1 MSPTHFLVV
10 CTPLFGHV
18 RPIFSF
24 TMNLL
29 VMYPELYITY
39 VTTGTSSPSFSP
51 PSIERETI
59 LYGLADEP
67 RSRLNVKLL
76 GEGNLNSLLEQMGS
90 LMTSFPSFLEDLL
103 KPAVQPSPFKLMPA
117 LAVLDVLLFSAI
129 DMLDAIIPHKI
140 PALAYI
146 PTNAALVNLYW
157 VRKDEYPETYWGPV
171 YREAEKQ
178 AANGVHSIDYYAYKI
193 WCKASDVVARTT
205 SLPPMYHHELNPQTD
220 SLDTGENSVAVAQAQ
235 LCIQLT
241 DRMSRLDGLIIH
253 TSPIMEPGEVEEMK
267 RISPKHLF
275 YPVGPQYPETWWN
288 GGIPPQIQ
296 ALSTEDKQVMSF
308 LNEMHKR
315 YGPNSVLY
323 ISFGTTFLPFNTPHL
338 FDALVK
344 TILAADPPL
353 PFLFAGGTTNKLLT
367 AEHREEIKKSGRA
380 LLAGF
385 VPQQAVLKHEAIGWY
400 LRLTIGMQCHAGS
413 NSISEA
419 FLNEVPMVLWPYSID
434 QPLIANQLS
443 VGLGLAYELIQ
454 VRNGESIGRATYRG
468 PVVQGTR
475 EAVEKEMS
483 DVWKLMRG
491 EDGAQ
496 IRQRVIAFSKAMK
509 EDHRNGISRKA
520 MEKFSDFMTK

>member
-1 MSPTHFLVV
+1 
-10 CTPLFGHV
+10 
-18 RPIFSF
+18 
-24 TMNLL
+24 
-29 VMYPELYITY
+29 
-39 VTTGTSSPSFSP
+39 
-51 PSIERETI
+51 
-59 LYGLADEP
+59 
-67 RSRLNVKLL
+67 
-76 GEGNLNSLLEQMGS
+76 
-90 LMTSFPSFLEDLL
+90 
-103 KPAVQPSPFKLMPA
+103 
-117 LAVLDVLLFSAI
+117 
-129 DMLDAIIPHKI
+129 
-140 PALAYI
+140 
-146 PTNAALVNLYW
+146 
-157 VRKDEYPETYWGPV
+157 
-171 YREAEKQ
+171 
-178 AANGVHSIDYYAYKI
+178 
-193 WCKASDVVARTT
+193 
-205 SLPPMYHHELNPQTD
+205 
-220 SLDTGENSVAVAQAQ
+220 
-235 LCIQLT
+235 
-241 DRMSRLDGLIIH
+241 
-253 TSPIMEPGEVEEMK
+253 
-267 RISPKHLF
+267 
-275 YPVGPQYPETWWN
+275 
-288 GGIPPQIQ
+288 
-296 ALSTEDKQVMSF
+296 
-308 LNEMHKR
+308 MHKR

-400 LRLTIGMQCHAGS
+400 LCHAGS

-520 MEKFSDFMTK
+520 MENFSDFMTK